1 VAEQKKTDK
10 EPTFEQDLARLEEII
25 EKLEEGGENLEESLK
40 LFEEGQ
46 KVLARCR
53 KVLEKAQVRVRKLLD
68 SGESE
73 EIDPE
78 ALGR

>member
-1 VAEQKKTDK
+1 MSGARKTDK

-25 EKLEEGGENLEESLK
+25 EKLEEGGESLDESLK

-46 KVLARCR
+46 VVLVRCR
-53 KVLEKAQVRVRKLLD
+53 KVLDKAQVRVRKLLEN
-68 SGESE
+68 GTSE

>member
-1 VAEQKKTDK
+1 MSGAKKTDN

-25 EKLEEGGENLEESLK
+25 EKLEEGEENLDESLK

-46 KVLARCR
+46 QVLARCR
-53 KVLEKAQVRVRKLLD
+53 KVLEKAQVRVKKLLED
-68 SGESE
+68 GSSE